1 MIKVFEAFAGYGSQS
16 MALRRL
22 GIDFEVVGI
31 SEIDKYAIQAY
42 MAVHGDTPNYGDISK
57 IDWSNVPDFDFLT
70 YSFPCTDISTAGQQ
84 KGLAEGSGTRSS
96 LLWKCRK
103 PIEAKR
109 PKYLLMENVKN
120 LVSKKFTSY
129 LKEWLRFLEGQ
140 GYSNYTKVL
149 NAKDFGVP
157 QNRERVF
164 MVSILGEASFHFPKP
179 FTLEKRLKDVLEK
192 DVDESFYLSEKIV
205 KTFLARNEKNK
216 AKGNGF
222 KFEPTMG
229 DVIASTIL
237 AKAGSRECDNYVY
250 VVGNT
255 NPSGHRMNG
264 NVFDSNGLCPTLT
277 TNKGE
282 GPRILESITCRLCGR
297 NPENPSDRK
306 AGIELEQT
314 LELGTDIA
322 NCITTVQKDS
332 LVAEPSLY
340 IKKGYIEI
348 PPGGVF
354 DASYPESLTRR
365 GRVQD
370 NGKVSPTLTAGGEPP
385 CLYEGMEPKCVAYTR
400 DSKGKVI
407 SRHLT
412 DIANTVH
419 GSTGCGGSTDC
430 FVAEPQ
436 VLTPKRTEYGKAMRK
451 DYETGA
457 IKESRHNMTQLEPRT
472 DGVSNTITTVQKD
485 NLLVEPK
492 IIQMPRGFNDGA
504 ILENCP
510 SITSNSWQQNN
521 FLIEPGEL
529 SDNATK
535 RLNDICIESEKEI
548 IGISVHPNSRK
559 LEFKGA
565 ESITAISP
573 ALRATDYKCLHAV
586 WEQKAQIEYKGKKL
600 NEGDDLYLSTSQD
613 FFRGG
618 LDGISRTPKATN
630 SDTGVV
636 QNYRIRKLTPR
647 ECFRL
652 MGVSE
657 KDIDNI
663 QKSGISKTQQYK
675 MAGNSIVV
683 DVLYYIFKKMFVD
696 KSCEDAQLSLF

>member
-1 MIKVFEAFAGYGSQS
+1 MTFLTTLTLMEKIRIFEAFAGYGSQS
-16 MALRRL
+16 MALKRL

-42 MAVHGDTPNYGDISK
+42 MAVHGETHNYGDISK
-57 IDWSNVPDFDFLT
+57 IDWSSVPDFDFLT
-70 YSFPCTDISTAGQQ
+70 YSFPCTDISNAGKR

-96 LLWKCRK
+96 LIWECRK
-103 PIEAKR
+103 AIESKR

-120 LVSKKFTSY
+120 LVSKSFIPY
-129 LKEWLRFLEGQ
+129 LKEWLIFLYRQ

-205 KTFLARNEKNK
+205 RTFIARNEKNK

-229 DVIASTIL
+229 DVIASSIL
-237 AKAGSRECDNYVY
+237 TNAGSRDCDNYVY

-255 NPSGHRMNG
+255 NPSGHGMNG

-282 GPRILESITCRLCGR
+282 GPRILESVPTGFSSKEKKYGNKRVQSLVDSGKISGHEVQFLDAYNQTVSDICGTI
-297 NPENPSDRK
+297 K
-306 AGIELEQT
+306 
-314 LELGTDIA
+314 
-322 NCITTVQKDS
+322 TTVDS
-332 LVAEPSLY
+332 SCLSFITEPINQAL
-340 IKKGYIEI
+340 IIKQATKKGYIEI

-385 CLYEGMEPKCVAYTR
+385 CLYEGMEQKCVAYTR

-407 SRHLT
+407 SRRLS

-430 FVAEPQ
+430 FV
-436 VLTPKRTEYGKAMRK
+436 G
-451 DYETGA
+451 
-457 IKESRHNMTQLEPRT
+457 
-472 DGVSNTITTVQKD
+472 
-485 NLLVEPK
+485 EPK
-492 IIQMPRGFNDGA
+492 IIQVGNLADEKGFKNPQRGRVYN
-504 ILENCP
+504 P
-510 SITSNSWQQNN
+510 
-521 FLIEPGEL
+521 
-529 SDNATK
+529 
-535 RLNDICIESEKEI
+535 
-548 IGISVHPNSRK
+548 IGISPNIVTMGGGNLQPK
-559 LEFKGA
+559 
-565 ESITAISP
+565 I
-573 ALRATDYKCLHAV
+573 
-586 WEQKAQIEYKGKKL
+586 IE
-600 NEGDDLYLSTSQD
+600 D
-613 FFRGG
+613 F
-618 LDGISRTPKATN
+618 A
-630 SDTGVV
+630 
-636 QNYRIRKLTPR
+636 NYRIRKLTPR

-683 DVLYYIFKKMFVD
+683 DVLYHIFRKMFVD
-696 KSCEDAQLSLF
+696 TKDENKQLSLF

>member
-1 MIKVFEAFAGYGSQS
+1 MKNKIRVFEAFAGYGSQS

-22 GIDFEVVGI
+22 GIDFQVVGI

-57 IDWSNVPDFDFLT
+57 IDWSSVPDFDFLT

-96 LLWKCRK
+96 LLWECRK
-103 PIEAKR
+103 AIEAKR

-120 LVSKKFTSY
+120 LVSKKFTPY
-129 LKEWLRFLEGQ
+129 LKEWLRFIEGQ

-164 MVSILGEASFHFPKP
+164 MVSILGEVSFHFPKP

-205 KTFLARNEKNK
+205 KTFIARNEKNK

-229 DVIASTIL
+229 DVIASSIL
-237 AKAGSRECDNYVY
+237 TNAGSRDCDNYVY

-255 NPSGHRMNG
+255 NPSGHGMNG

-282 GPRILESITCRLCGR
+282 GPRILESVPTGFCSKEKKYGNKRVQSLVDSGKISGHEVQFLDAYNQTVSDICGTI
-297 NPENPSDRK
+297 K
-306 AGIELEQT
+306 
-314 LELGTDIA
+314 
-322 NCITTVQKDS
+322 TTVDS
-332 LVAEPSLY
+332 SCLSFISEPINQAL
-340 IKKGYIEI
+340 IIKQATKKGYIEI

-370 NGKVSPTLTAGGEPP
+370 NGNVSPTLTAGGEPP

-400 DSKGKVI
+400 DDKGRVV
-407 SRHLT
+407 SRRLT
-412 DIANTVH
+412 DIANTIH

-430 FVAEPQ
+430 FVAEPKIIQ
-436 VLTPKRTEYGKAMRK
+436 VGNLADEKGFKNP
-451 DYETGA
+451 
-457 IKESRHNMTQLEPRT
+457 
-472 DGVSNTITTVQKD
+472 QKGRVYNPIGISTNID
-485 NLLVEPK
+485 TMAGGNLQPK
-492 IIQMPRGFNDGA
+492 II
-504 ILENCP
+504 E
-510 SITSNSWQQNN
+510 
-521 FLIEPGEL
+521 
-529 SDNATK
+529 
-535 RLNDICIESEKEI
+535 
-548 IGISVHPNSRK
+548 
-559 LEFKGA
+559 
-565 ESITAISP
+565 
-573 ALRATDYKCLHAV
+573 
-586 WEQKAQIEYKGKKL
+586 
-600 NEGDDLYLSTSQD
+600 D
-613 FFRGG
+613 F
-618 LDGISRTPKATN
+618 A
-630 SDTGVV
+630 
-636 QNYRIRKLTPR
+636 NYRIRKLTPR

-696 KSCEDAQLSLF
+696 KSCEDTQLSIF